1 MQELRI
7 LLILFMAHKAW
18 PSFYLVKMK
27 KTDISIIIPVFN
39 EEESIDVLFSEIKNN
54 IDKKFK
60 WELFFINDGSI
71 DASKDKIIKIVND
84 NQNIRDYFVKS
95 NSKIINDIYSSYD
108 ISLNTKYKV
117 KIFQSTLDRVKN
129 YFR

>member
-1 MQELRI
+1 MNDNEFIKIAQ
-7 LLILFMAHKAW
+7 
-18 PSFYLVKMK
+18 MK
-27 KTDISIIIPVFN
+27 KNIKTIKINGLTDNSKFDLDSINLIYSLPKKSFTLITDSDN
-39 EEESIDVLFSEIKNN
+39 NIYLANIKN
-54 IDKKFK
+54 IYSKK
-60 WELFFINDGSI
+60 LT
-71 DASKDKIIKIVND
+71 ND

-117 KIFQSTLDRVKN
+117 KIFQTTLDRVKN